1 MILHTTIFAP
11 LMQKAKNFRYLTLIL
26 VLPMLLSCSKLRRLQ
41 KSDDWER
48 KFNGAMAYYNEKD
61 YYRASVL
68 FEEVLPLIRGT
79 EQAEIAQF
87 YNAYSYYHQK
97 QYILSAHFFNNFATI
112 YARSEFAME
121 ATFMHA
127 YSLYLQ
133 SPQYNLDQTPSYEAI
148 TAMQNF
154 INKYPYS
161 EYAERST
168 EIIDQLQ
175 VKLEQKA
182 YWNAKQYEKL
192 RLYSAAIISFE
203 NFKKDF
209 PDSYLNEEIF
219 YLKLE
224 TQYTYARNST
234 RRRQVERYQ
243 KVLDDYYE
251 FLEEYPQSQYLKEAE
266 ELYARS
272 SDRLEKVKLANLN
285 D

>member
-1 MILHTTIFAP
+1 
-11 LMQKAKNFRYLTLIL
+11 
-26 VLPMLLSCSKLRRLQ
+26 
-41 KSDDWER
+41 
-48 KFNGAMAYYNEKD
+48 MAYYNEKD

-133 SPQYNLDQTPSYEAI
+133 SPDYNLDQTPTYEAV
-148 TAMQNF
+148 TYMQNF

-182 YWNAKQYEKL
+182 YWSAKQYEKL
-192 RLYSAAIISFE
+192 KLYSAAVISFE

-209 PDSYLNEEIF
+209 PDSFLNEEIF

-224 TQYTYARNST
+224 TQYNYARNST
-234 RRRQVERYQ
+234 QRRQEERYQ
-243 KVLDDYYE
+243 KVVDDYYE
-251 FLEEYPQSQYLKEAE
+251 FLEEYPQSHFLKKAE
-266 ELYARS
+266 EIYGKS
-272 SDRLEKVKLANLN
+272 SDRIEKVKLAEP
-285 D
+285 